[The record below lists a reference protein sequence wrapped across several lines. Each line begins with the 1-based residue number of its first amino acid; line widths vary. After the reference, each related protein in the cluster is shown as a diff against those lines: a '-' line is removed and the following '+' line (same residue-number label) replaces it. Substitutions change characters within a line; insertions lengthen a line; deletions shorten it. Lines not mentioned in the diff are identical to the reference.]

1 MLRDGLVTI
10 VSVRL
15 LLGRY
20 LEAEYRTD
28 GLVFVEDLEVFVNQ
42 DDSFLQVI
50 DELLSTPLLN
60 KLFLELVQIRLNRL
74 ILSRQE
80 AIKKELHQECNHHGS
95 ERPFAVKVVR
105 EGELRQEE

>member
-1 MLRDGLVTI
+1 MKRHAVAGLRVLFSIIFLVLVEEVLRDGLVTI

-20 LEAEYRTD
+20 LEAEYCTD
-28 GLVFVEDLEVFVNQ
+28 GLVFIENLEVFVNQ

-60 KLFLELVQIRLNRL
+60 KLFLELVQILPVDL
-74 ILSRQE
+74 IFFQHE
-80 AIKKELHQECNHHGS
+80 DIKKNLQQQ
-95 ERPFAVKVVR
+95 R
-105 EGELRQEE
+105 